1 MSKAYVKTPECN
13 IGTAGHVDHGKT
25 TLVEAL
31 TGVWTSKHSEEI
43 KRGIT
48 IKLGYADAGFYKCPV
63 CPPPKCY
70 STQPVCPNCGSKTE
84 LLRVVSFVDAP
95 GHEVL
100 MATML
105 SGAAVMDGAMLVIA
119 ANEPCPQPQ
128 TKEHLAALEVAG
140 VKNIVIVQNKIELVT
155 AQEALKNYQQIKEF
169 VKGTIA
175 ENSPIIPISAQNR
188 VNIDYLI
195 EALEKYIPTP
205 KRDPTKPPIMHIV
218 RSFDVNKPG
227 TRAAE
232 LSGGVVGGTIVQGV
246 LRVGD
251 EVEIRPGIIST
262 DNSGRS
268 VAQPLITR
276 IVSLKHGGLDVKEA
290 RCGGLVGVGT
300 SLDPSLTKADNL
312 AGNILGKP
320 GTLPD
325 ILDEITMDVS
335 LFKTVVGATKQLKVE
350 KIKIRE
356 PMLLNIL
363 TAITLGVVR
372 DIRENHVTV
381 SLRKPVCASKGH
393 RVAIS
398 RRINDR
404 WRLIGYGVI
413 I

>member
-1 MSKAYVKTPECN
+1 MSKAYEKTPECN

-63 CPPPKCY
+63 CPHPKCY

-155 AQEALKNYQQIKEF
+155 PQEALKNYQQIKEF

-175 ENSPIIPISAQNR
+175 EDSPIIPISAQNR

-205 KRDPTKPPIMHIV
+205 KRDPTKPPMMYIV

-227 TRAAE
+227 TRATE

-251 EVEIRPGIIST
+251 EVEIRPGTIST

-276 IVSLKHGGLDVKEA
+276 IVSLKHGGLDVEEA

-300 SLDPSLTKADNL
+300 SLDPSLTKADSL
-312 AGNILGKP
+312 AGNVLGKP
-320 GTLPD
+320 GMLPD
-325 ILDEITMDVS
+325 IVNEITVDVS
-335 LFKTVVGATKQLKVE
+335 LFETVVGATKQLKVE
-350 KIKIRE
+350 RIRIRE
-356 PMLLNIL
+356 PILLNIL
-363 TAITLGVVR
+363 TAITLGIVKEV
-372 DIRENHVTV
+372 RENHVTL
-381 SLRKPVCASKGH
+381 SLKKPACTSKGQ

>member
-1 MSKAYVKTPECN
+1 MSKVYEKTPECN

-31 TGVWTSKHSEEI
+31 TGVWTSRHSEEI

-48 IKLGYADAGFYKCPV
+48 IKLGYADAGLYKCPV

-70 STQPVCPNCGSKTE
+70 STQQTCPNCGSKTE

-105 SGAAVMDGAMLVIA
+105 SGAAVMDGAILVIA

-128 TKEHLAALEVAG
+128 TKEHLAALEVVG
-140 VKNIVIVQNKIELVT
+140 VKNIIIAQNKIELVT
-155 AQEALKNYQQIKEF
+155 PQEALRNYQQIKEF

-175 ENSPIIPISAQNR
+175 EDAPIIPISAQNK

-195 EALEKYIPTP
+195 ESIEKYIPTP
-205 KRDPTKPPIMHIV
+205 KRDPLKPPLMYVV

-227 TRAAE
+227 TRATE

-251 EVEIRPGIIST
+251 EIEIRPGMVSI

-268 VAQPLITR
+268 IAQPLITR
-276 IVSLKHGGLDVKEA
+276 IVSLKHGGLNVKEA

-312 AGNILGKP
+312 AGNVIGKP
-320 GTLPD
+320 DMLPEVVS
-325 ILDEITMDVS
+325 EITIDIS
-335 LFKTVVGATKQLKVE
+335 LFETVIGAAKQLKVE
-350 KIKIRE
+350 KIKLKE
-356 PMLLNIL
+356 PLLLNIL
-363 TAITLGVVR
+363 TAITLGVVK
-372 DIRENHVTV
+372 DVRENHVTV
-381 SLRKPVCASKGH
+381 ELKKPVCASKGQ

-404 WRLIGYGVI
+404 WRLIGYGVTI
-413 I
+413 

>member
-1 MSKAYVKTPECN
+1 MSKAYEKAPECN

-31 TGVWTSKHSEEI
+31 TGIWTSRHSEEI

-48 IKLGYADAGFYKCPV
+48 IKLGYADAGFYRCSF

-70 STQPVCPNCGSKTE
+70 SPQPICPNCGSKTE

-105 SGAAVMDGAMLVIA
+105 SGAAVMDGALLVIA

-128 TKEHLAALEVAG
+128 TKEHLAALEVVG

-155 AQEALKNYQQIKEF
+155 PQDILKNYHQIEEF

-175 ENSPIIPISAQNR
+175 EDAPIIPISAQNK

-195 EALEKYIPTP
+195 EAIEKHIPTP
-205 KRDPTKPPIMHIV
+205 KRESAKPPIMYVV

-251 EVEIRPGIIST
+251 EIELRPGIIST

-268 VAQPLITR
+268 TAQPLITR
-276 IVSLKHGGLDVKEA
+276 IISLRHGGLDVNEA
-290 RCGGLVGVGT
+290 RCGGLVGVAT

-312 AGNILGKP
+312 AGNVIGKP
-320 GTLPD
+320 GMLPD
-325 ILDEITMDVS
+325 IVDEITLDIS
-335 LFKTVVGATKQLKVE
+335 LFETVVGVAKQLKVE
-350 KIKIRE
+350 KIKLKE
-356 PMLLNIL
+356 PLLLNIL
-363 TAITLGVVR
+363 TAITLGVVK
-372 DIRENHVTV
+372 DVKEGHVTV
-381 SLRKPVCASKGH
+381 NLKKPVCASKGQ

>member
-1 MSKAYVKTPECN
+1 MSKVYEKAPECN

-31 TGVWTSKHSEEI
+31 TGIWTSRHSEEI

-70 STQPVCPNCGSKTE
+70 STQPVCANCGSKTE

-119 ANEPCPQPQ
+119 ANETCPQPQ

-155 AQEALKNYQQIKEF
+155 SQEALKNYQQIKEF

-175 ENSPIIPISAQNR
+175 ENAPIIPVSAQNK

-195 EALEKYIPTP
+195 EAIEKHIPTP
-205 KRDPTKPPIMHIV
+205 KRDLAKPPIMYIV

-227 TRAAE
+227 TRAIE

-262 DNSGRS
+262 DDSGRS
-268 VAQPLITR
+268 IAQPLITR
-276 IVSLKHGGLDVKEA
+276 IVSLKHGGLNVDEA

-312 AGNILGKP
+312 AGNLIGKP
-320 GTLPD
+320 SMLPD
-325 ILDEITMDVS
+325 IVNEITLDTS
-335 LFKTVVGATKQLKVE
+335 LFETVVGAVKQLKVE
-350 KIKIRE
+350 KIKPKE
-356 PMLLNIL
+356 PLLLNIL
-363 TAITLGVVR
+363 TAITLGVVK
-372 DIRENHVTV
+372 DVRENRVMV
-381 SLRKPVCASKGH
+381 NLKKPVCTSKGQ
-393 RVAIS
+393 RVAVS